1 MLPMNATLPLLA
13 LPAAL
18 LVTAAFADIAD
29 TSLLP
34 DSRAGEPDLTFPSD
48 THIEN
53 PATTLMHRAETYT
66 ELASLLEGIKGQA
79 RGDADAERVAELV
92 KLTMILDRQWNAME
106 PQLSG
111 DQRRE
116 LHNVYENQMND
127 SRNKARNEAQRI
139 RDKGFFGSVPL
150 RKALTG
156 FLPEEY

>member
-1 MLPMNATLPLLA
+1 MNPAMNPFFTWA
-13 LPAAL
+13 AAL
-18 LVTAAFADIAD
+18 LAPFAFGDIHD
-29 TSLLP
+29 TTLLP
-34 DSRAGEPDLTFPSD
+34 DSSAGQPELTFPSD

-53 PATTLMHRAETYT
+53 PGTTLMHRVETYT

-79 RGDADAERVAELV
+79 RADAAAPRVAELA

-111 DQRRE
+111 DERRD
-116 LHNVYENQMND
+116 LHNTYENQMND

-139 RDKGFFGSVPL
+139 RDKGYFGSVPL

-156 FLPEEY
+156 FLPEDY